1 MIGQWRLNKRPQT
14 SGARSGMPTIWWQ
27 FTDAPALAI
36 VVDARK
42 RLVSINRAVVVITV
56 ATWQAAVQDM
66 TLACLAH
73 SEPPAGDSFL
83 PAYRVIAGR
92 VQTEVGG
99 FSTPNAENS
108 RRLLQGVG
116 LDPRPRWTWTQRGGR
131 GLGRIT
137 IRPTDVDT
145 KLNQWLRVRH
155 AIAHGHEPLP
165 SVEVLQDVRA
175 AGSPLTDPSLR
186 LVDAEQCLAFF
197 KRVVKA
203 SGDALA
209 IHLDTPPT
217 AWT

>member
-1 MIGQWRLNKRPQT
+1 MDLKQAAANFRR
-14 SGARSGMPTIWWQ
+14 
-27 FTDAPALAI
+27 AI
-36 VVDARK
+36 RHADNLVAVHRRAGTGGRG
-42 RLVSINRAVVVITV
+42 RRTEEVSINRAVVVITV

-83 PAYRVIAGR
+83 PTYRVIAGR

-99 FSTPNAENS
+99 FSTANAENS
-108 RRLLQGVG
+108 RKLLQGVG
-116 LDPRPRWTWTQRGGR
+116 FDPRPHWTWTQRGGR
-131 GLGRIT
+131 GLGPIT

-155 AIAHGHEPLP
+155 AIAHGHEHLP
-165 SVEVLQDVRA
+165 SVDVLQAVRA
-175 AGSPLTDPSLR
+175 AGRPPTDPSLR

-197 KRVVKA
+197 KRVVQG

-209 IHLDTPPT
+209 THLGTPPAT
-217 AWT
+217 WT